1 MRAFSFGGEKVAG
14 KEFLIGFVVSGVL
27 ASSFGKTIGTAGK
40 AVKNFD
46 DKIKALNTQA
56 SKTGKLIKLRETT
69 QSLSKEFF
77 KQKATLANLNQAV
90 AATKNPSE
98 VMLKAQAK
106 AARQFTATE
115 RKMEREKATLRSLT
129 KELNAAGQSTAIL
142 EKRQKALQK
151 STEKLYKSKAK
162 RQTIERTSSDAF
174 AVASAT
180 GAGLLT
186 MFASG
191 AQFEKSMSG
200 LLAASGADSAAMKRA
215 EAQALRLGESTK
227 FTGAQALQGMIALN
241 KSGYSIDEA
250 IAAVG
255 PSLHLAAAEGM
266 ALERAADIVSDVLN
280 QYGMSA
286 EQAAYGADFLAK
298 ASNLSST
305 NVEGMYNAFKYAGP
319 AAKRYQVSLEETG
332 AAMTVLSGRGIK
344 GEAGGTAVRAVMDN
358 LYSPVN
364 DARKVIKAL
373 GIEVYDAKGK
383 MLPFTKVLQNAHKAM
398 AGLDPERKNAAMMK
412 IFGTTASGVAEILM
426 EASNGPMKEFA
437 EQLRQC
443 SGEAGRIAKVQEDNL
458 IGDLTV
464 LASKFSS
471 VAIAIYTGVAPA
483 LRWLTQ
489 AGTGILS
496 AVHDFIKANPV
507 LAKTLTY
514 VASAIAVV
522 AAAILPLK
530 LAAAAASFAFA
541 LLTTPASLV
550 AMGIMAVV
558 AAGVLLYKNWDTIKQ
573 KAAEL
578 WEFVSGIFTKIGN
591 KISETWGKAKAFFG
605 FGLKSTTV
613 DVMTQQG
620 NASAQIP
627 AMASGGIVTSP
638 TLALVGEGRESEA
651 VLPLSKLG
659 NMLGSRSSNSNVVV
673 NLSVNVSG
681 SSHDAYADIKRGIS
695 EGTAN
700 LKRELERLLN
710 DQRRLSFV

>member
-1 MRAFSFGGEKVAG
+1 MAG

-27 ASSFGKTIGTAGK
+27 AASFGKTIGTAGK
-40 AVKNFD
+40 AVKGFD
-46 DKIKALNTQA
+46 EKIKALNSQA
-56 SKTGKLIKLRETT
+56 SKTGELIKLRETT

-77 KQKATLANLNQAV
+77 KQKSTLSNLNQAV
-90 AATKNPSE
+90 AATKNPSD

-106 AARQFTATE
+106 AARQFADTQ
-115 RKMEREKATLRSLT
+115 RKMESQKASLRGLT
-129 KELNAAGQSTAIL
+129 KELNAAGQSTSAL
-142 EKRQKALQK
+142 EKRQKALYQATQK
-151 STEKLYKSKAK
+151 LRKSKARTETIK
-162 RQTIERTSSDAF
+162 RHGPEAY
-174 AVASAT
+174 AMANAA
-180 GAGLLT
+180 GAGLLG
-186 MFASG
+186 MFSSG

-200 LLAASGADSAAMKRA
+200 LMAASGADNAAMKRA
-215 EAQALRLGESTK
+215 EAEAMRLGESTK

-250 IAAVG
+250 ISAVG

-286 EQAAYGADFLAK
+286 EQAARGADFLAK

-319 AAKRYQVSLEETG
+319 AAKRYKVSLEETG

-364 DARKVIKAL
+364 DARQVIKAL
-373 GIEVYDAKGK
+373 GIEVYDAQGK

-426 EASNGPMKEFA
+426 EASNGPMQAFA
-437 EQLRQC
+437 EQLRNC
-443 SGEAGRIAKVQEDNL
+443 SGEAERIAKVQEDNL
-458 IGDLTV
+458 LGDLTV

-471 VAIAIYTGVAPA
+471 IAIAIYNGVVPA
-483 LRWLTQ
+483 LRWLIQT
-489 AGTGILS
+489 GTDILS
-496 AVHDFIKANPV
+496 AVNDFIKANPT

-514 VASAIAVV
+514 VASVISVV
-522 AAAILPLK
+522 AAALIPLK
-530 LAAAAASFAFA
+530 LAAAAASLAFA
-541 LLTTPASLV
+541 LLATPTTLV
-550 AMGIMAVV
+550 ALGIMAVV
-558 AAGVLLYKNWDTIKQ
+558 SAGVLLYKNWDTIKQ
-573 KAAEL
+573 KATEL
-578 WEFVSGIFTKIGN
+578 WEWISSIFTKIGN

-605 FGLKSTTV
+605 FGLKSETV
-613 DVMTQQG
+613 DVMMQQG
-620 NASAQIP
+620 NATAQLP
-627 AMASGGIVTSP
+627 AMANGGIVTGP

-651 VLPLSKLG
+651 ILPLSKLSG
-659 NMLGSRSSNSNVVV
+659 MLGNRSAGSHVVV

-681 SSHDAYADIKRGIS
+681 SSQDAYANVKRGLS
-695 EGTAN
+695 EGTDN
-700 LKRELERLLN
+700 LKRELERMLN